1 MFAVMSP
8 ELILIVIGLYFFMLL
23 AISWFTSRNANQHAY
38 YLGNKKS
45 IWWLVALGMISDS
58 LSGVTFISVPGNVFS
73 DKFSYMQ
80 VVFGFVIGNFITA
93 YVLLPLYYRL
103 NLTSI
108 YSYLGQRFGDTS
120 QKTGSFYFLLSRTL
134 GAAARLYLSAGVLQ
148 TYLFQPFNI
157 PFPVSVVIIISLI
170 LIYTYRGGIKSL
182 VWTDALQSLLLLT
195 ALALTLVNLFTYINW
210 DTAWQIVEQ
219 NHYNRLFVWDWLPKN
234 NFFKMIIGGTL
245 VAVTMTGMDQNMM
258 QKNLSCKNIKEARKN
273 ILSYNSTL
281 IFINFFFLSLG
292 VLLYVF
298 ATQKGIE
305 LPLNSAGKV
314 NTDGVFPLMAFNHLG
329 SWAGLIFIVGLTAAT
344 FSSADSV
351 LTTLTTSFC
360 IDFLKFNPEDV
371 ESRKNKN
378 IRHLT
383 HVLFAVAILI
393 SMLLIEQLNNGAII
407 DTILKVAGYTYGPL
421 LGMFAFGIFTKIK
434 INEKGVIAVC
444 LLAPVFTYYV
454 DLLLPLLTST
464 QSVNHFVNVFMPWKK
479 TGFQLGFLNL
489 AVNGML
495 TFGGLWMLSK
505 GRTKDT
511 IGSL

>member
-1 MFAVMSP
+1 MSP
-8 ELILIVIGLYFFMLL
+8 ELILLVIGLYFLL
-23 AISWFTSRNANQHAY
+23 LLGISWYTSRHADSHDY
-38 YLGNKKS
+38 YIGNKKS

-58 LSGVTFISVPGNVFS
+58 LSGVTFISVPGNVFG

-80 VVFGFVIGNFITA
+80 VVFGYVIGNFITA

-108 YSYLGQRFGDTS
+108 YGYLGQRYGITS
-120 QKTGSFYFLLSRTL
+120 QKTGSFFFLLSRTL
-134 GAAARLYLSAGVLQ
+134 GAAARLFLAAGVLQ
-148 TYLFQPFNI
+148 TYLFEPFNI
-157 PFPVSVVIIISLI
+157 PFPVSILIIITLI

-182 VWTDALQSLLLLT
+182 VFTDALQSIFLLG
-195 ALALTLVNLFTYINW
+195 ALILTLVNLYQYIDWN
-210 DTAWQIVEQ
+210 TAWDIVEQ
-219 NHYNRLFVWDWLPKN
+219 NNFNRVFVWEWLPKN
-234 NFFKMIIGGTL
+234 NFFKMIIGGIL

-305 LPLNSAGKV
+305 LPMNGEKV
-314 NTDGVFPLMAFNHLG
+314 ATDKVFPFMAFNHLG
-329 SWAGLIFIVGLTAAT
+329 ELAGLIFIVGLTAAT

-360 IDFLKFNPEDV
+360 IDFLKFNPESA
-371 ESRKNKN
+371 ETRKDKN
-378 IRHLT
+378 TRHLA
-383 HVLFAVAILI
+383 HVMFAMAILI
-393 SMLLIEQLNNGAII
+393 SILLIQQFNDGAII
-407 DTILKVAGYTYGPL
+407 NTILTVAGYTYGPL

-434 INEKGVIAVC
+434 IHDTLVIPVC
-444 LLAPVFTYYV
+444 LIAPILTYLIDWY
-454 DLLLPLLTST
+454 LPQITG
-464 QSVNHFVNVFMPWKK
+464 
-479 TGFQLGFLNL
+479 GFQLGFLNL

-495 TFGGLWMLSK
+495 TFGGLYLI
-505 GRTKDT
+505 RR
-511 IGSL
+511 